1 MNSFAIEQIVG
12 RSAWTERVH
21 KRIVQV
27 AKYRYSVL
35 ISGPSGTG
43 KELVARA
50 IHSHGSRKD
59 KPFIPVNCA
68 AIPGGL
74 FNSQLFGHVK
84 GAFTGAEYAALGC
97 FRAADGG
104 TIFLDE
110 VGELDLGSQA
120 KLLRVLQE
128 RQVVPVGSHDGVPV
142 DVRVIAATNR
152 KLSDEVRAGKFR
164 LDLYYRLNVLSV
176 QTLGLKDRV
185 EDVEILTNHFLA
197 KTAVEV
203 GGAIKRLSA
212 SALAMLQSYTWP
224 GNVRELQ
231 NLIEQAV
238 VFSEGSV
245 IGPEAFA
252 SIMEANYDLCGLPV
266 DTAGPMP
273 PVRARAPMPVSD
285 LDSIPAAEPP
295 LTGKWQ
301 TLEEMEADHI
311 RRALDETFF
320 NYSAAARLLAIDRK
334 QLSRKVKRHGLVKP
348 KGCPESK
355 QKKQPP
361 TDMDRSLTN

>member
-1 MNSFAIEQIVG
+1 M
-12 RSAWTERVH
+12 
-21 KRIVQV
+21 
-27 AKYRYSVL
+27 
-35 ISGPSGTG
+35 
-43 KELVARA
+43 
-50 IHSHGSRKD
+50 
-59 KPFIPVNCA
+59 
-68 AIPGGL
+68 
-74 FNSQLFGHVK
+74 
-84 GAFTGAEYAALGC
+84 
-97 FRAADGG
+97 
-104 TIFLDE
+104 DE
-110 VGELDLGSQA
+110 VGELDLDSQA

-152 KLSDEVRAGKFR
+152 KLSDEVRAGRFR

-212 SALAMLQSYTWP
+212 SALAMLQSYSWP

-252 SIMEANYDLCGLPV
+252 SIMEANYDLCGLPI
-266 DTAGPMP
+266 DTAAGTMP
-273 PVRARAPMPVSD
+273 
-285 LDSIPAAEPP
+285 PAAESP

-301 TLEEMEADHI
+301 TLEEMEADYI

-320 NYSAAARLLAIDRK
+320 NYSAAARLLGIDRK
-334 QLSRKVKRHGLVKP
+334 QLSRKVKRYGLVKP
-348 KGCPESK
+348 KVCLEPK
-355 QKKQPP
+355 QNKQPP